1 MSPFL
6 SELIG
11 AMILIIFGGGVCAAV
26 TLNKSK
32 SQSSGWIVIA
42 VGWGLA
48 VGMAALA
55 APGTAFNPAL
65 TIANAVAGTLDWAL
79 VPGIVAGQMLGA
91 IIGATVVWLIYLPH
105 WAITEDKA
113 AKLGVFCTA
122 PAVRDY
128 GKNFLTEMI
137 VTAVLAFMCLA
148 IGANKLVDG
157 LGPMVTAAMITAIG
171 CSLGGP
177 TGYAINPCRDLGPRI
192 AHAILPIA
200 GKGGNDWGYSWVP
213 VFGPIVGAIIG
224 TFLYMGLFR

>member
-32 SQSSGWIVIA
+32 SQSSDWIVIA

-55 APGTAFNPAL
+55 APGTTFNPAL
-65 TIANAVAGTLDWAL
+65 TIANAVVGTLEWSL
-79 VPGIVAGQMLGA
+79 VPQIVAGQMLGA
-91 IIGATVVWLIYLPH
+91 TLGAAIVWLVYLPR
-105 WAITEDKA
+105 WAITEDKS
-113 AKLGVFCTA
+113 AKLGVFCTL

-128 GKNFLTEMI
+128 GKNFLTEMLA
-137 VTAVLAFMCLA
+137 TAVLAFICLA
-148 IGANKLVDG
+148 IGANKMVDG

-200 GKGGNDWGYSWVP
+200 GKGDSDWGYAWVP
-213 VFGPIVGAIIG
+213 VLGPIVGAILG
-224 TFLYMGLFR
+224 SYLYLGLF

>member
-6 SELIG
+6 AELVG
-11 AMILIIFGGGVCAAV
+11 AMVLIIFGGGVCAAV

-32 SQSSGWIVIA
+32 SQASGWIVIA
-42 VGWGLA
+42 LGWGLA
-48 VGMAALA
+48 VGMAAFA

-65 TIANAVAGTLDWAL
+65 TIANAVTGSLEWAQ
-79 VPGIVAGQMLGA
+79 VPGIVAGQMIGA
-91 IIGATVVWLIYLPH
+91 IIGATIVWLIYLPH
-105 WAITEDKA
+105 WSITEDKA
-113 AKLGVFCTA
+113 SKLGVFCTA

-128 GKNFLTEMI
+128 GKNFLTEAL

-148 IGANKLVDG
+148 IGANKVVDG
-157 LGPMVTAAMITAIG
+157 LGPMLSAAMITAIG

-200 GKGGNDWGYSWVP
+200 GKGDSDWGYSWVP
-213 VFGPIVGAIIG
+213 VFGPIVGAILG
-224 TFLYMGLFR
+224 SFLYLAIF

>member
-1 MSPFL
+1 MSPYLGEF
-6 SELIG
+6 IG
-11 AMILIIFGGGVCAAV
+11 AMVLIIFGGGVCAAV

-32 SQSSGWIVIA
+32 SQASGWIVIA

-48 VGMAALA
+48 VGMAAFA
-55 APGTAFNPAL
+55 APGTTFNPAL
-65 TIANAVAGTLDWAL
+65 TIANAVVGTTSWAL
-79 VPGIVAGQMLGA
+79 VPGIIAAQMAGA
-91 IIGATVVWLIYLPH
+91 IVGAAIVWLAYLPH

-128 GKNFLTEMI
+128 GKNFLTEAI
-137 VTAVLAFMCLA
+137 GTAVLAFMGAA
-148 IGANKLVDG
+148 IGATKMADG
-157 LGPMVTAAMITAIG
+157 LGVAATTAMIMAIG

-200 GKGGNDWGYSWVP
+200 GKGGSDWGYSWVP

-224 TFLYMGLFR
+224 TLFYTAIM

>member
-6 SELIG
+6 NELIG
-11 AMILIIFGGGVCAAV
+11 AMVLIIFGGGVCAAV

-32 SQSSGWIVIA
+32 SQASGWIVIA

-48 VGMAALA
+48 VGMGALA
-55 APGTAFNPAL
+55 APGASFNPAL
-65 TIANAVAGTLDWAL
+65 TIASAVVGSLAWAL
-79 VPGIVAGQMLGA
+79 VPGIIAGQMIGA
-91 IIGATVVWLIYLPH
+91 IIGATIVWLVYLPH
-105 WAITEDKA
+105 WAITEDKS

-137 VTAVLAFMCLA
+137 VTAVLAFMALA
-148 IGANKLVDG
+148 IGANKMVDG
-157 LGPMVTAAMITAIG
+157 LGPMMSVAMITAIG

-200 GKGGNDWGYSWVP
+200 GKGGADWGYSWVP
-213 VFGPIVGAIIG
+213 VFGPIVGAILG
-224 TFLYMGLFR
+224 SFLYLGLF